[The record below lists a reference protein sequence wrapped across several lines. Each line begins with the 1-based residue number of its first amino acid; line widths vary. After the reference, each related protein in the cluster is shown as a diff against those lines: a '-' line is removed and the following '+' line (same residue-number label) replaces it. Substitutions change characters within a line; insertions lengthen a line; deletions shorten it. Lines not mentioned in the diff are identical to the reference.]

1 MGCGKLAA
9 AFEPIHGALHR
20 VRPVLRL
27 LPLPFSI
34 ALCLPAMAD
43 DKPESWALCPVQDVI
58 PSFDGSAGPEPGAS
72 AQAARADR
80 AEQST
85 TIEGDQLG
93 GTEQNLE
100 YQGNIEMRRG
110 DQFLGADNLQ
120 YDQEADTYVADGHV
134 RYQDAGIRIVADR
147 ARGNQET
154 DSHQIDNI
162 RYQLVSRRGNG
173 GADRIDMK
181 GAEGALLHSTY
192 STCDPEDRRWELR
205 SRRIDFDTD
214 AGWGVAHGATVRLGK
229 VPVLYVPYLKFPIDD
244 RRHTGLLYPSVSLSG
259 RNGFD
264 YEQPIYFNLAPNY
277 DATLYP
283 RYMSD
288 RGGLLGAEF
297 RYLYP
302 KGKGILEGSWMPS
315 DDLLKERALEP
326 DFNPAVNPD
335 PDDSRGMLRFRGNHN
350 INRSW
355 QARAGLTWLSDSRYT
370 EDFSNSLY
378 GLSATSVASTA
389 GIYGLGRHWKA
400 GLMAE
405 YWQLSDYTV
414 SEASLPYNR
423 LPRTYLNWEQ
433 PLGRWFTAGVDAEAV
448 KFQHDEKA
456 GGSRLD
462 VKPFVS
468 MPLRGASWFLR
479 PTLAW
484 RHTEYRLDA
493 GLADSTARNL
503 AASAYGIPAA
513 QVTPAMLAEFRDDA
527 PSRSLPI
534 ASLDAGLYFDRETE
548 IKGSRFLHTLEPR
561 LFYLNAPYRDQN
573 GIPIFDT
580 RAFTFSWGQMFR
592 DNRYTGADRQTDA
605 NQLTLALS
613 TRFLRQADG
622 FERLSASIGQIRY
635 FEDSRV
641 TLNSNETPVEQ
652 GKSAWVVDAN
662 YAPTDRWTVGAS
674 YQWDPKF
681 RREDLASVR
690 ARYLFGD
697 DGVVNLTYRHRRD
710 LLEQA
715 DFSFLYPVTPS
726 WSVVGRYY
734 HSFYRDA
741 NSEPGLLE
749 GIAGVQWDS
758 CCLAVRALVRR
769 YVRSREGEMNT
780 AFQVEFVLKG
790 LGSAGQNTE
799 RTLRRAILG
808 YYRDDL
814 YLVPPSNTT
823 PDPDDNIN
831 DPDPIL

>member
-1 MGCGKLAA
+1 MGYGKLAA

-58 PSFDGSAGPEPGAS
+58 PSFDGSTAPEPGAS

-85 TIEGDQLG
+85 SIEGDQLG

-110 DQFLGADNLQ
+110 DQLLRADNLQ
-120 YDQEADTYVADGHV
+120 YDQQADTYVADGHV

-229 VPVLYVPYLKFPIDD
+229 FPVLYVPYLKFPIDD

-264 YEQPIYFNLAPNY
+264 YTQPIYLNLAPNY
-277 DATLYP
+277 DATISP

-288 RGGLLGAEF
+288 RGILLGGEF

-302 KGKGILEGSWMPS
+302 KGQGVLQGTWMPS

-326 DFNPAVNPD
+326 GFNPDVNPD
-335 PDDSRGMLRFRGNHN
+335 PDASRGMFSFSGSHDV
-350 INRSW
+350 NRNW
-355 QARAGLTWLSDSRYT
+355 QARGNLAWISDSRYT

-378 GLSATSVASTA
+378 GQAVASLNSTV
-389 GIYGLGRHWKA
+389 GLYGLGRYWNA
-400 GLMAE
+400 GVMADH
-405 YWQLSDYTV
+405 WQLADYTI
-414 SEASLPYNR
+414 SELSLPYNR
-423 LPRTYLNWEQ
+423 LPRVYANWEQ
-433 PLGRWFTAGVDAEAV
+433 PFGRWLTAGLHTEAV
-448 KFQHDEKA
+448 RFHHDDKP
-456 GGSRLD
+456 GGSRVD

-468 MPLRGASWFLR
+468 MPLQGAAWFVT

-484 RHTEYRLDA
+484 RHTEYRLEGDPR
-493 GLADSTARNL
+493 AR
-503 AASAYGIPAA
+503 AAAAYGIHPST
-513 QVTPAMLAEFRDDA
+513 VTPDMLATFSDDA

-561 LFYLNAPYRDQN
+561 LFYLNAPYRDQD

-580 RAFTFSWGQMFR
+580 RPFTFSWGQMFR
-592 DNRYTGADRQTDA
+592 DNRYSGPDRQTDA

-641 TLNSNETPVEQ
+641 TASPSETPVQQ
-652 GKSAWVVDAN
+652 GKSAWVADAN
-662 YAPTDRWTVGAS
+662 YAPTDRWTIGAS

-690 ARYLFGD
+690 ARYLFGN

-710 LLEQA
+710 LLEQV

-734 HSFYRDA
+734 HSLYRDA
-741 NSEPGLLE
+741 DTEPGLLE

-769 YVRSREGEMNT
+769 YVRNREGEMNT
-780 AFQVEFVLKG
+780 SFQIEFVLKG
-790 LGSAGQNTE
+790 LGSAGQDTE

-814 YLVPPSNTT
+814 YLVPPSNTV
-823 PDPDDNIN
+823 PAPDDTNYA
-831 DPDPIL
+831 PDLMP